1 MHLQLRMNSSVNS
14 TCVILLLTLLSSLA
28 ILSVD
33 MASTQPIIAQLDNST
48 NIEEEKSFNRSI
60 NTVNTTFILLF
71 SIVFISIGIALRKKK
86 RKIRM
91 VLALLIVFVSFSTF
105 ILSSPDRRSN
115 DTNEGYR
122 TLAILLLI
130 IALIT
135 AFIPTG
141 YRTKRPTMAKT

>member
-1 MHLQLRMNSSVNS
+1 
-14 TCVILLLTLLSSLA
+14 
-28 ILSVD
+28 

-48 NIEEEKSFNRSI
+48 NIEEEESFNRSI

-86 RKIRM
+86 KKDKDGISTTY
-91 VLALLIVFVSFSTF
+91 LFVSLVHLYSHP
-105 ILSSPDRRSN
+105 PDRQSN

-122 TLAILLLI
+122 ALAILLVI
-130 IALIT
+130 IAVII

-141 YRTKRPTMAKT
+141 YRTKKPTMEKT

>member
-1 MHLQLRMNSSVNS
+1 
-14 TCVILLLTLLSSLA
+14 
-28 ILSVD
+28 

-48 NIEEEKSFNRSI
+48 NIEEEESFNRSI

-71 SIVFISIGIALRKKK
+71 SIVFISIALRKKK

-91 VLALLIVFVSFSTF
+91 VLALLIF
-105 ILSSPDRRSN
+105 LSVLVHLYSHPPDRQSN

-122 TLAILLLI
+122 ALAILLVI
-130 IALIT
+130 IVVII

-141 YRTKRPTMAKT
+141 YRTKKPTMEKT

>member
-1 MHLQLRMNSSVNS
+1 
-14 TCVILLLTLLSSLA
+14 
-28 ILSVD
+28 

-48 NIEEEKSFNRSI
+48 NIEEEESFNRSI

-91 VLALLIVFVSFSTF
+91 VLALLIF
-105 ILSSPDRRSN
+105 LSVLVHLYSHPPDRQSN

-122 TLAILLLI
+122 ALAILLVI
-130 IALIT
+130 IAVII

-141 YRTKRPTMAKT
+141 YRTKKPTMEKT